1 MYALVDCNNFYASC
15 ERLFRPDLYAKPIVV
30 LSNNDGCVIA
40 RSNEAKALGI
50 QMGEPYFKIKDVCQQ
65 KQIRVFSS
73 NYTLY
78 GDLSHRVMSV
88 IAEEWPD
95 IEIYSIDEAFL
106 DVSTLP
112 SPESFCEALQKNI
125 LKQTGIPTSVGI
137 GKTKTLAKLA
147 NFIAKKKLKT
157 PVFNITHHEEWM
169 NTIDV
174 GDVWGVGRQW
184 SKRLQRLGIHTA
196 AELKNANP
204 QWLKSTFNVV
214 LQRTHYELSGQAC
227 LVLEDVKPRQ
237 SIQSSRSF
245 DVMQTEYQPL
255 VQALSRHCAHAFE
268 SLRKQHLMTQ
278 HVSVFI
284 LSNRFRPDLPQY
296 NPSIGVTLVSPT
308 DDLRRITKTALSCL
322 NKIYQ
327 TGFHYKKIGL
337 LLTDLSDNATRQ
349 LDLFQNDTD
358 GQYEK
363 KERLMQVLGDINHR
377 FGRQSL
383 RLASQGWANTP
394 SMRADMKSPCY
405 TTCWDEIPQVSAV
418 ALVKR

>member
-40 RSNEAKALGI
+40 RSNEAKVLGI
-50 QMGEPYFKIKDVCQQ
+50 QMGEPYFKIKDVCRQ
-65 KQIRVFSS
+65 KQIHVFSS

-88 IAEEWPD
+88 IAEAWPD
-95 IEIYSIDEAFL
+95 VEIYSIDEAFL
-106 DVSTLP
+106 DVSTHP
-112 SPESFCEALQKNI
+112 SPETFCEALQKNI

-147 NFIAKKKLKT
+147 NFVAKKKLKT
-157 PVFNITHHEEWM
+157 PVFDITHHEEWM
-169 NTIDV
+169 SNIDV

-184 SKRLQRLGIHTA
+184 SKRLQRLDIRTA
-196 AELKNANP
+196 ADLKNANT
-204 QWLKSTFNVV
+204 QWLKNTFNVV
-214 LQRTHYELSGQAC
+214 LQRTHYELCGQAC
-227 LVLEDVKPRQ
+227 LALEDVKPKK

-268 SLRKQHLMTQ
+268 SLRQQRLMTQ

-284 LSNRFRPDLPQY
+284 QSNRFRPDLPQY
-296 NPSIGVTLVSPT
+296 SPSIGVTLVSPT

-322 NKIYQ
+322 KKIYQ
-327 TGFHYKKIGL
+327 TGFHYKKMGL
-337 LLTDLSDNATRQ
+337 LLTDLSDNSSRQ
-349 LDLFQNDTD
+349 LDLFQDDTD

-383 RLASQGWANTP
+383 RLASQGWVNTP

-405 TTCWDEIPQVSAV
+405 TTRWEEIPRVRAYD
-418 ALVKR
+418 AC

>member
-65 KQIRVFSS
+65 KQIHIFSS

-112 SPESFCEALQKNI
+112 SADNFCGALQKNI

-147 NFIAKKKLKT
+147 NFVAKKKLKI
-157 PVFNITHHEEWM
+157 PVFNITNHEEWM

-184 SKRLQRLGIHTA
+184 SKRLQRLGIYTA
-196 AELKNANP
+196 ADLKNANP

-227 LVLEDVKPRQ
+227 LALEDVKPRQ

-245 DVMQTEYQPL
+245 AVMQTEYQAL
-255 VQALSRHCAHAFE
+255 AQALSRHCAHAFE
-268 SLRKQHLMTQ
+268 ALRQQHLMTQ

-322 NKIYQ
+322 KKIYQ

-349 LDLFQNDTD
+349 LDLFQDDTD

-383 RLASQGWANTP
+383 RLASQGWVNTP

-405 TTCWDEIPQVSAV
+405 TTCWEEIPRV
-418 ALVKR
+418 